1 MMLRRKLLAAAL
13 ALAATSVVAAPP
25 LPGDSIY
32 QLPLR
37 LTDQDGAAVPLA
49 QGQGHLVLA
58 TMFYTSCQVV
68 CPMLIDA
75 LRETQAALPAADRSR
90 LSVLMVS
97 FDPARD
103 TPQVLQHTF
112 DERHLERATWSLAR
126 TDPAGTRKLAALLGI
141 RYRQLADGDFN
152 HTSVLVLL
160 DAQGRVIGRSSRLG
174 SADPAF
180 VRLIQEALRAEPH

>member
-1 MMLRRKLLAAAL
+1 MMLRRTLLAAAL
-13 ALAATSVVAAPP
+13 ALATASVAAEPP

-37 LTDQDGAAVPLA
+37 LTDQDGAPVPL
-49 QGQGHLVLA
+49 GRDRGHLVLA
-58 TMFYTSCQVV
+58 TMFYTSCQYV

-90 LSVLMVS
+90 LSLLMVS

-103 TPQVLQHTF
+103 TPQVLQRTF
-112 DERHLERATWSLAR
+112 DERHLERATWTLAR

-180 VRLIQEALRAEPH
+180 VRLIQETLRADAR